1 MNELSGG
8 SFSLNHMRSSSTSL
22 MDATVN
28 LGNDDELS
36 KVKIYSDLT
45 QYEEV
50 LAQLVASVDNFKPDV
65 EVAKKLIEVDKGLF
79 DSVNSFT
86 EYDKIDRELK
96 RLQKESDDLDEK
108 TRNIL
113 ETLNDCYN
121 ALNALP
127 MLEQVEFERQTILDQ
142 RKKIN
147 SSVLLEYG
155 TKLSK
160 FTKIPPTMDKAA
172 TGPNNFI
179 WPAEDAL
186 RRGMLALASL
196 HSKEITRIPGEPE
209 EMPENPEPATQGKSV
224 EEQPQDQPQDQ
235 PREQRPDANL
245 QKRNSY
251 VYTEDVPAEQNDD
264 EMDLDLD
271 LFNPDEF

>member
-1 MNELSGG
+1 MSEFPTS
-8 SFSLNHMRSSSTSL
+8 SHSMSHMRSSSTSL

-28 LGNDDELS
+28 LGNEDELS

-50 LAQLVASVDNFKPDV
+50 LAELVASVDNFKPDV
-65 EVAKKLIEVDKGLF
+65 KIAKRLIQVDKDLYE
-79 DSVNSFT
+79 SVKAFT
-86 EYDKIDRELK
+86 QYDQIDRELR
-96 RLQKESDDLDEK
+96 RLEKESNDLDQR

-121 ALNALP
+121 NLNALP
-127 MLEQVEFERQTILDQ
+127 TLEQVEFERQTILEQ

-160 FTKIPPTMDKAA
+160 FTKIPPTLDRGA

-209 EMPENPEPATQGKSV
+209 DVSEASQPVTQEEPIQQESPEQSQAV
-224 EEQPQDQPQDQ
+224 H
-235 PREQRPDANL
+235 L

-251 VYTEDVPAEQNDD
+251 VHSEDTATEQNDD

-271 LFNPDEF
+271 IFNPDEF